1 MYREVMDMAR
11 IYDPFEEIRRLE
23 QEIDDIFSQF
33 WRSARP
39 RLTLPRR
46 ERGEI
51 QPVEREIAF
60 APSVDVIEKDN
71 EIVVKAD
78 LPGIDKKDVKIKV
91 KSDAVTISGEV
102 KKERKE
108 KEENYFIEERVYGSF
123 LREIPLPAE
132 VDPEKAQAKFENGV
146 LEITL
151 PKVETGKKTKEI
163 TLE

>member
-1 MYREVMDMAR
+1 MAR

-23 QEIDDIFSQF
+23 QEIDEIFSQF

-39 RLTLPRR
+39 SRLALPRK

-51 QPVEREIAF
+51 QPLETQIAF
-60 APSVDVIEKDN
+60 APSVDVIEKEN

-78 LPGIDKKDVKIKV
+78 LPGIEKKDVKIKV
-91 KSDAVTISGEV
+91 EPDSVVISGEV

-123 LREIPLPAE
+123 YRAIPLPQE

-151 PKVETGKKTKEI
+151 PKVETGKKAKEI